1 MPVDNR
7 NKRFSLI
14 GFGSPVPRVLPDPDA
29 SFANANDRAMLE
41 YLYHG
46 TLTAAVTALRE
57 VLFKGMFRGMFR
69 DMR

>member
-1 MPVDNR
+1 VAIDTR
-7 NKRFSLI
+7 DKRFSLV
-14 GFGSPVPRVLPDPDA
+14 GFGSPVPRILPNPDA

-46 TLTAAVTALRE
+46 TLTAAVALKE

>member
-7 NKRFSLI
+7 NKRMSLI

-29 SFANANDRAMLE
+29 SFANANDRSMLE

-46 TLTAAVTALRE
+46 TLTAITGQLE
-57 VLFKGMFRGMFR
+57 DIFKGMFRGMFKG
-69 DMR
+69 MR